1 MSNRV
6 SQIVAAWCGFGTMA
20 VMFLGLWPAGFL
32 PLPPSPGLSAAEI
45 AAVYR
50 NNTMGIRFGGILTV
64 GASGLFLMYSA
75 QVSATL
81 RRQVEAGVTP
91 IWSTVQLAAGTATS
105 FLFLVPGMFWTI
117 AAFHPERPPEVT
129 QALSDVGFLFFLM
142 PFFPAAIQDLAIGL
156 AILGD
161 RSKTPAFP
169 RWVGWLNLWV
179 FFLFLPAG
187 LAGTFKRGP
196 FAWDGLF
203 VWWIPL
209 GIFSIW
215 CTAMTRY
222 LVKAINREAA
232 EHAGTQRAAA

>member
-1 MSNRV
+1 MSNRI
-6 SQIVAAWCGFGTMA
+6 SQMVAAWCGFGTMA

-32 PLPPSPGLSAAEI
+32 PLPPPPSLSAAEI
-45 AAVYR
+45 AEIYR
-50 NNTMGIRFGGILTV
+50 SHTMGIRFGGMLTV
-64 GASGLFLMYSA
+64 GASGLFLMFSA

-81 RRQVEAGVTP
+81 RRHVEAGVTP

-105 FLFLVPGMFWTI
+105 FLFLIPGMFWTI
-117 AAFHPERPPEVT
+117 AAFHPERSPEIT

-142 PFFPAAIQDLAIGL
+142 PFFPAAIQDLAIGF

-161 RSKTPAFP
+161 RSKNPAFP
-169 RWVGWLNLWV
+169 RWVGWQSLWV

-196 FAWDGLF
+196 FAWNGLF

-209 GIFSIW
+209 AIFAAW
-215 CTAMTRY
+215 CTILTIY
-222 LVKAINREAA
+222 LVKAINRETAA
-232 EHAGTQRAAA
+232 RADSQRAAA